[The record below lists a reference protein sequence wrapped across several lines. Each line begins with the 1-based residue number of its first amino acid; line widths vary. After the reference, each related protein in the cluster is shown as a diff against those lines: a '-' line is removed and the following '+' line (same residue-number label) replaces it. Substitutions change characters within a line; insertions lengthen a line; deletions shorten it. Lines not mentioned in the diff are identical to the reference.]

1 MECGD
6 DDNNDDDDGST
17 TSLCLC
23 PAALRVY
30 MTSIPFINQREKQNT
45 FPRLP
50 TPMCGFND
58 DADANDDADDWGSW
72 CCV

>member
-58 DADANDDADDWGSW
+58 DADANDDDDDWGSW